1 MKESRITD
9 AHAALIRA
17 LNARAPTL
25 TIIGSSSTRWASVTF
40 TGARHIL
47 HCRIP
52 QVDLTAF
59 ADGLDVAEFTLPG
72 HIVAD
77 IVIERT
83 EYVGDTTEITIE
95 ALTVEDR

>member
-1 MKESRITD
+1 MKEGRITD

-17 LNARAPTL
+17 LNVRAPTL
-25 TIIGSSSTRWASVTF
+25 AIIGSSSTRWASVTF
-40 TGARHIL
+40 TGARHIV

-52 QVDLTAF
+52 QADLAAF
-59 ADGLDVAEFTLPG
+59 ASGLDVAEFTLPG

-83 EYVGDTTEITIE
+83 ERVDDSAVIEIQ